1 MKKLT
6 KVITTAGLAAVLGV
20 SAIAAGQLI
29 PINVDPSI
37 KILVNGEEFKPTD
50 ANGNEV
56 MTFSYEGTTYAP
68 LRALAEAYGLEVGY
82 DAEKK
87 MATVAEPETETAET
101 EENTADGAETSSQK
115 ALEDAEFF
123 IKLGGNISRNAIKS
137 RLSYLGYSEEDADY
151 AVENLRFD
159 WSTRAEI
166 SAQYY
171 ADYWKAVKDLY
182 LDLLLDAGYSKDEAN
197 IIAKNKLGYDN
208 YGKELITKYL
218 ENDGYTEE
226 EIEHALETIETS
238 LVVGGGGVQSDI
250 AVLFLDF
257 CKARDSAHSSYP
269 RDTAEIY
276 RL

>member
-6 KVITTAGLAAVLGV
+6 KVITAAGLAAVLGV

-87 MATVAEPETETAET
+87 MATVAEPET
-101 EENTADGAETSSQK
+101 ADGAETSFQK

-171 ADYWKAVKDLY
+171 ADYWKAVMDLY

-226 EIEHALETIETS
+226 EIEHALETI
-238 LVVGGGGVQSDI
+238 D
-250 AVLFLDF
+250 
-257 CKARDSAHSSYP
+257 KK
-269 RDTAEIY
+269 
-276 RL
+276 

>member
-6 KVITTAGLAAVLGV
+6 KVITAAGLAAVLGV

-137 RLSYLGYSEEDADY
+137 RLSYLGYSEERRGLCRRKPQIRLVDTRGNQCSILCRLL
-151 AVENLRFD
+151 ESREGFFISICS
-159 WSTRAEI
+159 STRDT
-166 SAQYY
+166 QRMRR
-171 ADYWKAVKDLY
+171 
-182 LDLLLDAGYSKDEAN
+182 
-197 IIAKNKLGYDN
+197 
-208 YGKELITKYL
+208 
-218 ENDGYTEE
+218 
-226 EIEHALETIETS
+226 TS
-238 LVVGGGGVQSDI
+238 
-250 AVLFLDF
+250 
-257 CKARDSAHSSYP
+257 
-269 RDTAEIY
+269 
-276 RL
+276 

>member
-1 MKKLT
+1 
-6 KVITTAGLAAVLGV
+6 
-20 SAIAAGQLI
+20 
-29 PINVDPSI
+29 
-37 KILVNGEEFKPTD
+37 
-50 ANGNEV
+50 
-56 MTFSYEGTTYAP
+56 
-68 LRALAEAYGLEVGY
+68 
-82 DAEKK
+82 

-137 RLSYLGYSEEDADY
+137 RLSYLGYSEEDANY

-182 LDLLLDAGYSKDEAN
+182 LDLLLDAGYSKDETN

-226 EIEHALETIETS
+226 EIEHALETI
-238 LVVGGGGVQSDI
+238 D
-250 AVLFLDF
+250 
-257 CKARDSAHSSYP
+257 KK
-269 RDTAEIY
+269 
-276 RL
+276 

>member
-6 KVITTAGLAAVLGV
+6 KVITAAGLAAVLGV

-208 YGKELITKYL
+208 YGKEFITKYL
-218 ENDGYTEE
+218 ENNGYTEE
-226 EIEHALETIETS
+226 EIEHALETI
-238 LVVGGGGVQSDI
+238 D
-250 AVLFLDF
+250 
-257 CKARDSAHSSYP
+257 KK
-269 RDTAEIY
+269 
-276 RL
+276 

>member
-6 KVITTAGLAAVLGV
+6 KVITAAGLAAVLGV

-137 RLSYLGYSEEDADY
+137 RLSYLGYSEED
-151 AVENLRFD
+151 

-226 EIEHALETIETS
+226 EIEHALETI
-238 LVVGGGGVQSDI
+238 D
-250 AVLFLDF
+250 
-257 CKARDSAHSSYP
+257 KK
-269 RDTAEIY
+269 
-276 RL
+276 